1 MGRIDIMLPDDLEER
16 LRDTVFRRKGMRKGN
31 LKEAINEAI
40 TLWIEQGERFKVRE
54 DEKKKG

>member
-1 MGRIDIMLPDDLEER
+1 MLPDDLEER